1 MTKLMTKK
9 EIQQMLEDCEKS
21 SKTLKF
27 TSDLLDKRAA
37 EIDNLQAANAK
48 LEEQVTM
55 SVGVIKYLE
64 MQLEKRRV

>member
-9 EIQQMLEDCEKS
+9 EKQVREDHEKS
-21 SKTLKF
+21 NKTIKF
-27 TSDLLDKRAA
+27 FSDILDKKAV
-37 EIDNLQAANAK
+37 EIDNLQAENAK

>member
-1 MTKLMTKK
+1 MTKLKANKELEQVYQNYKK
-9 EIQQMLEDCEKS
+9 D
-21 SKTLKF
+21 LKAAIEA
-27 TSDLLDKRAA
+27 LDKRNT

-64 MQLEKRRV
+64 MQLEKWRV

>member
-1 MTKLMTKK
+1 MTKLKANKELEQVYQNYKK
-9 EIQQMLEDCEKS
+9 D
-21 SKTLKF
+21 LKAAIEA
-27 TSDLLDKRAA
+27 LDKRNT